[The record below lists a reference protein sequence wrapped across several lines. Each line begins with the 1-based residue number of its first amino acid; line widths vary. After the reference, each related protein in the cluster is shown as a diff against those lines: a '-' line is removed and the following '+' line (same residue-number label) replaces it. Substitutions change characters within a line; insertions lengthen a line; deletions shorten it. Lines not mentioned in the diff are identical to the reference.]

1 MNKYFKKTIISTA
14 IPLIGISAMLT
25 ATNAFAVF
33 DCTDACRVQ
42 APKPTFLLEATG
54 AGDDDWRME
63 ADVAEDDAYSIRNVQ
78 TGRDVVIIEN
88 GAPESNLHLDDNGN
102 IGFRTN
108 TPGTDLEIQDA
119 LPEIRFDDSSV
130 GGLQMDIGVNQ
141 TFMHIEGNGSQD
153 IVHIDA
159 NAPANSLFI
168 QPSGDLGIGTNN
180 PDFAVHVLR
189 NNGTAQI
196 KVKEEAAGA
205 NVRTLFS
212 LVCETCTPA
221 FRFANNALSQN
232 WFFRMLQNGN
242 FSVDDPGTV
251 TKEAEFKSGGD
262 MLIGGTLT
270 QGSSREIK
278 HNIVAVD
285 SMDIL
290 EKVEQLE
297 IARWTYNHNKD
308 DVVHMGPMA
317 EDFYKA
323 FELGDTDKGIS
334 SVDTAGVALAAIKA
348 LNSERK
354 STQESLESTKQSL
367 IEKDKKI
374 AELQARMADM
384 ETQVAEVQS
393 LKEMLVKYIE
403 QDTNTEFSHV
413 SF

>member
-1 MNKYFKKTIISTA
+1 
-14 IPLIGISAMLT
+14 
-25 ATNAFAVF
+25 
-33 DCTDACRVQ
+33 
-42 APKPTFLLEATG
+42 
-54 AGDDDWRME
+54 
-63 ADVAEDDAYSIRNVQ
+63 
-78 TGRDVVIIEN
+78 
-88 GAPESNLHLDDNGN
+88 
-102 IGFRTN
+102 
-108 TPGTDLEIQDA
+108 
-119 LPEIRFDDSSV
+119 
-130 GGLQMDIGVNQ
+130 
-141 TFMHIEGNGSQD
+141 
-153 IVHIDA
+153 
-159 NAPANSLFI
+159 
-168 QPSGDLGIGTNN
+168 
-180 PDFAVHVLR
+180 
-189 NNGTAQI
+189 
-196 KVKEEAAGA
+196 
-205 NVRTLFS
+205 
-212 LVCETCTPA
+212 
-221 FRFANNALSQN
+221 
-232 WFFRMLQNGN
+232 MLQNGN